1 MELDVRQTVIVAIL
15 VLFVGKFLTRKVA
28 LLQEYNIPEP
38 VSGGLIA
45 SILFAILYGVFDIE
59 LQFSL
64 AVRDTLLIV
73 FFTIIGL
80 SSRFSTLL
88 KGGKPLIILLV
99 IAVIYLF
106 LQNLTGLTVAQFTQ
120 QLPEVGIIGGSV
132 SLSGGHGT
140 AIAWAPLFVEKYNI
154 SNAMEIGIACATFGL
169 ILGGVI
175 GGPIAK
181 YLISH
186 YKLEPSKEPELTVG
200 TLHQPKQQAKQ
211 KGTNTSTDSDAPEPT
226 QAPINYHHMLNSI
239 LIISIS
245 IGLGLGLNV
254 GIAALGLHL
263 PEFVTC
269 LFAGIIVINLGP
281 LIMPNLTWPERSR
294 SLALISDLSLGLFLA
309 MSLMSLQLWTLGGL
323 GGPILVMLTA
333 QVVIVTGFVIFVVF
347 PLMGKDYDAAVM
359 SAGYAGLALGATPTA
374 IANMTAVTEKFG
386 ASAKA
391 FVVVPLVG
399 AFFIDIANALIIQF
413 LLDIFAS

>member
-15 VLFVGKFLTRKVA
+15 VLFVGKYLTRKVA
-28 LLQEYNIPEP
+28 FLQEYNIPEP

-45 SILFAILYGVFDIE
+45 SVIFAIIYGVFAIE
-59 LQFSL
+59 VQFSL

-80 SSRFSTLL
+80 SSRVSTLL

-106 LQNLTGLTVAQFTQ
+106 LQNLTGLTMAQFTQ

-181 YLISH
+181 FLISH
-186 YKLEPSKEPELTVG
+186 YQLEPSKEPKLTVG
-200 TLHQPKQQAKQ
+200 TLHRAKRNNEN
-211 KGTNTSTDSDAPEPT
+211 KSADTLAGT
-226 QAPINYHHMLNSI
+226 QAPIDYHHMLNSI

-245 IGLGLGLNV
+245 IGLGLGLNLLAV
-254 GIAALGLHL
+254 NAGLQL

-281 LIMPNLTWPERSR
+281 LMMPNLTWPERSR

-323 GGPILVMLTA
+323 GGPILAMLTA
-333 QVVIVTGFVIFVVF
+333 QVLIITGFVIFVVF

-399 AFFIDIANALIIQF
+399 AFFIDIANALIIQL
-413 LLDIFAS
+413 LLDVFAA